1 MLRAP
6 FDAIRWWNAWWV
18 RRATH
23 WKGAYYSF
31 AVAFVL
37 FSLTGAET
45 TLIRI
50 VVASASIAFSVGMG
64 FWFAR
69 QVLAAHGGSLKEP
82 EGTLSGDQ
90 AAWSFHLP
98 VAG

>member
-64 FWFAR
+64 FWFAGR
-69 QVLAAHGGSLKEP
+69 FKRRLD
-82 EGTLSGDQ
+82 EGRREQPRD
-90 AAWSFHLP
+90 
-98 VAG
+98 